1 MDQVFGHASGH
12 IARSEFDTPDEAV
25 EVLDSLGRP
34 SSRAEQLRKNS
45 CSSSV
50 NSSLYMRQACAT
62 KLDTAADWKTWV
74 ERLGIRMKGLRN
86 IGQLR
91 FCLRGDVDPA
101 SLGNRAWEEL
111 RPAKPHS
118 AGDVVCIAKT
128 YMADIDPLRAIV
140 LLTEE
145 EAAGIRNGFMQ
156 PTGDAA
162 RRPIAK
168 NIKEQTQGPYKAL

>member
-1 MDQVFGHASGH
+1 VDQVFGHVSGH
-12 IARSEFDTPDEAV
+12 VARSEFDTPDDVV

-34 SSRAEQLRKNS
+34 SSHAEQLRKKSNS
-45 CSSSV
+45 VSSS
-50 NSSLYMRQACAT
+50 LFMRHACAT

-91 FCLRGDVDPA
+91 ISLRGDVDPS

-111 RPAKPHS
+111 KPAQPHN
-118 AGDVVCIAKT
+118 AGDVVCIVKSC
-128 YMADIDPLRAIV
+128 MADIDPLRAIV
-140 LLTEE
+140 LLTEA

-162 RRPIAK
+162 RRPLAK
-168 NIKEQTQGPYKAL
+168 TIQAQTQRSRRPKC